1 MGIKVEIKALET
13 PGLVMWEMIA
23 ADARSFAQYMLRED
37 YQSTI
42 AIRYQSAADVQKFI
56 ARCLRR
62 QIAHNRSVFHL
73 SDGLKAS
80 GHVIGDGFVVM
91 NRPKIFEIDCGG
103 HPDLWGRGFG
113 TKIGQALLS
122 IAFERLGAKQS
133 GSRVLSPM
141 KPH

>member
-62 QIAHNRSVFHL
+62 RQIAHNRSVFHL

-91 NRPKIFEIDCGG
+91 NRPKIFEID
-103 HPDLWGRGFG
+103 WGASGPL
-113 TKIGQALLS
+113 GQG
-122 IAFERLGAKQS
+122 IWY
-133 GSRVLSPM
+133 
-141 KPH
+141 